1 MKSKPFNSY
10 KQAKEFLLQTIDY
23 EKLTQYKYN
32 SSTFDLKRME
42 EMMAFVGNPHRKRR
56 CVHITGTKGKG
67 STSIIVA
74 AVLKELGLKTGLFT
88 SPHLIHL
95 GERMK
100 VNDRMISQT
109 MFVELINR
117 LKPYIDKIML
127 KNPTLMPTFFE
138 IVTAI
143 AFLYFERK
151 KVDMSV
157 LEVGMGGR
165 LDSTNIILPEISVI
179 TPIGYD
185 HTDRLGH
192 TLDRIA
198 YEKAG
203 IIKEG
208 VPVVSSIQEPEA
220 LSVILKTCKEKNAR
234 LYLVGRDI
242 LINNIKVTKRNGVY
256 GTECEIQTWKN
267 KYKNIFL
274 PLIGRHQV
282 ENCAAAI
289 GALEVLSENSV
300 IKTNNEMVI
309 NALAKVKCPAR
320 IEVISKSPLIVLDTA
335 HTVSSMKI
343 LRESIKENLSF
354 KKLIVVIGLSADKD
368 IAGIL
373 REIACATDDLILTR
387 TGNPREANPEQMAV
401 TAKRFYHK
409 KPMVIEEIDE
419 ALKEAERIAKQDDL
433 ICITGSFFLAGKVKE
448 ILNKKKIP
456 GS

>member
-23 EKLTQYKYN
+23 EKLTQYKYDT
-32 SSTFDLKRME
+32 SSFDLKRME
-42 EMMAFVGNPHRKRR
+42 EMMAFAGNPHKKGRYI
-56 CVHITGTKGKG
+56 HITGTKGKG
-67 STSIIVA
+67 STATIIASVS
-74 AVLKELGLKTGLFT
+74 KELGLKTGLFT
-88 SPHLIHL
+88 SPHLIYL

-109 MFVELINR
+109 MFVQLINK
-117 LKPYIDKIML
+117 LKPYIDRIML

-143 AFLYFERK
+143 AFLYFEK
-151 KVDMSV
+151 KKADISV

-185 HTDRLGH
+185 HTDKLGG

-208 VPVVSSIQEPEA
+208 VPVVSSMQEPEA
-220 LSVILKTCKEKNAR
+220 LSVISRTCKKKKAG

-242 LINNIKVTKRNGVY
+242 LINDMKVTKRNGVY
-256 GTECEIQTWKN
+256 GTECEIRTWRN

-274 PLIGRHQV
+274 SLIGRHQI
-282 ENCAAAI
+282 ENCATAI
-289 GALEVLSENSV
+289 GTLEVLSETGV
-300 IKTNNEMVI
+300 IEADNEMVI

-320 IEVISKSPLIVLDTA
+320 IEVVSEKPLVVLDTA

-354 KKLIVVIGLSADKD
+354 KKLIVVIGLSEDKD
-368 IAGIL
+368 IAGVL
-373 REIACATDDLILTR
+373 REIACAADDLILTR
-387 TGNPREANPEQMAV
+387 TGNPREAEPGQMAV
-401 TAKRFYHK
+401 MVRRFYHK
-409 KPMVIEEIDE
+409 KSIVIEDIDE
-419 ALKEAERIAKQDDL
+419 ALKEAKRIAKKDDL
-433 ICITGSFFLAGKVKE
+433 ICITGSFFLAGKVK
-448 ILNKKKIP
+448 KSV
-456 GS
+456 GV

>member
-10 KQAKEFLLQTIDY
+10 KQATEFLLQTIDY
-23 EKLTQYKYN
+23 EKLTQYKYDT
-32 SSTFDLKRME
+32 STFDLKRME
-42 EMMAFVGNPHRKRR
+42 EMMAFAGNPHKKGK
-56 CVHITGTKGKG
+56 CAHITGTKGKG
-67 STSIIVA
+67 STATIIASVF
-74 AVLKELGLKTGLFT
+74 KELGLKTGLFT
-88 SPHLIHL
+88 SPHLIYL

-109 MFVELINR
+109 MFVQLINR
-117 LKPYIDKIML
+117 VKPYIDRIIL

-143 AFLYFERK
+143 AFLYFEK
-151 KVDMSV
+151 KKADISV

-208 VPVVSSIQEPEA
+208 VPVVSSMQEPEA
-220 LSVILKTCKEKNAR
+220 LSVISKTCKEKNVR

-242 LINNIKVTKRNGVY
+242 VINDIKVTKRNDVY
-256 GTECEIQTWKN
+256 GTECEIRTWRN

-274 PLIGRHQV
+274 PLIGQHQI
-282 ENCAAAI
+282 ENCAIAI
-289 GALEVLSENSV
+289 GALEVLSETGV
-300 IKTNNEMVI
+300 IKAGNEMVI
-309 NALAKVKCPAR
+309 NALTKVKCPAR
-320 IEVISKSPLIVLDTA
+320 IEVVSENPLVVLDTA

-354 KKLIVVIGLSADKD
+354 KKLIVVIGLSEDKD
-368 IAGIL
+368 IAGVL
-373 REIACATDDLILTR
+373 REIASTADDLILTR
-387 TGNPREANPEQMAV
+387 TGNPREAAPEQMAV
-401 TAKRFYHK
+401 MAKRFYHK
-409 KPMVIEEIDE
+409 KPFVIGNINE
-419 ALKEAERIAKQDDL
+419 ALKEAKKIANRNDL

-448 ILNKKKIP
+448 ILD
-456 GS
+456 

>member
-10 KQAKEFLLQTIDY
+10 KQANEFLLQTIDY
-23 EKLTQYKYN
+23 EKLTQYKYDT
-32 SSTFDLKRME
+32 SSFDLKRME
-42 EMMAFVGNPHRKRR
+42 KMMSFVGNPHKKGR

-67 STSIIVA
+67 STATIIA
-74 AVLKELGLKTGLFT
+74 SVLKALGLKTGLFT
-88 SPHLIHL
+88 SPHLIYL
-95 GERMK
+95 GERMR
-100 VNDRMISQT
+100 VNERMISQK
-109 MFVELINR
+109 MFVQLINE

-127 KNPTLMPTFFE
+127 KNSTLMPTFFE

-143 AFLYFERK
+143 AFLYFENK
-151 KVDMSV
+151 KADISV

-220 LSVILKTCKEKNAR
+220 LSIIAKTCKKKSAR
-234 LYLVGRDI
+234 LYLVGKDI
-242 LINNIKVTKRNGVY
+242 LINNIKVTKRNGIY
-256 GTECEIQTWKN
+256 GTECGIQTWRN

-274 PLIGRHQV
+274 PLIGRHQI
-282 ENCAAAI
+282 ENCATAI
-289 GALEVLSENSV
+289 GALEVLSDIGA
-300 IKTNNEMVI
+300 IKIENEMVI

-320 IEVISKSPLIVLDTA
+320 IEMVSEKPLVVLDTA

-343 LRESIKENLSF
+343 LRESIKETFSY
-354 KKLIVVIGLSADKD
+354 KKLILVIGLSEDKD
-368 IAGIL
+368 IAGVL
-373 REIACATDDLILTR
+373 REITCVADGLILTR
-387 TGNPREANPEQMAV
+387 TGNPREAAPEQMAV

-409 KPMVIEEIDE
+409 KPIVIEDIDE
-419 ALKEAERIAKQDDL
+419 ALKEAKKIANKNDL
-433 ICITGSFFLAGKVKE
+433 ICITGSFFLAGK
-448 ILNKKKIP
+448 IKKSV
-456 GS
+456 GV

>member
-10 KQAKEFLLQTIDY
+10 KQAKDFLLQTIDY

-32 SSTFDLKRME
+32 TSGFDLKRMV
-42 EMMAFVGNPHRKRR
+42 EMMLFVGNPHKKRR

-67 STSIIVA
+67 STSIIIA
-74 AVLKELGLKTGLFT
+74 SILKELGLKTGLFT
-88 SPHLIHL
+88 SPHLIYL
-95 GERMK
+95 EERMK
-100 VNDRMISQT
+100 VNDRMISQK

-117 LKPYIDKIML
+117 LKPYIDRIMV
-127 KNPTLMPTFFE
+127 KTPALMPTFFE

-151 KVDMSV
+151 KVDISV

-179 TPIGYD
+179 TPVGYD

-208 VPVVSSIQEPEA
+208 VPVISSVQEPEA
-220 LSVILKTCKEKNAR
+220 LSVISKTCKERNAR
-234 LYLVGRDI
+234 LYLVGKDI
-242 LINNIKVTKRNGVY
+242 LINSIKVTKRNGIY
-256 GTECEIQTWKN
+256 GTVCEIQTWKN

-274 PLIGRHQV
+274 PLVGRHQV
-282 ENCAAAI
+282 ENCATAI
-289 GALEVLSENSV
+289 GSLEVLSENGV
-300 IKTNNEMVI
+300 IKTDNEMVI

-320 IEVISKSPLIVLDTA
+320 IEVISKSPLIILDTA

-343 LRESIKENLSF
+343 LRESIKENFSF
-354 KKLIVVIGLSADKD
+354 KKLIVIIGLSADKD
-368 IAGIL
+368 IEGIL
-373 REIACATDDLILTR
+373 KEIACVADGLILTR
-387 TGNPREANPEQMAV
+387 TGNPREAEPEQMAV
-401 TAKRFYHK
+401 TAKRYYRK
-409 KPMVIEEIDE
+409 KPMVIEDIDE
-419 ALKEAERIAKQDDL
+419 ALKEARRIAKKDDL
-433 ICITGSFFLAGKVKE
+433 ICITGSFFLAGKMKKL
-448 ILNKKKIP
+448 LN
-456 GS
+456 

>member
-10 KQAKEFLLQTIDY
+10 KQAIEFLLQTIDY
-23 EKLTQYKYN
+23 EKLTQYKYDT
-32 SSTFDLKRME
+32 STFDLKRME
-42 EMMAFVGNPHRKRR
+42 EMMAFAGNPHKKVR

-67 STSIIVA
+67 STAIIIA
-74 AVLKELGLKTGLFT
+74 SVLKEFGLKTGLFT
-88 SPHLIHL
+88 SPHLIYL

-100 VNDRMISQT
+100 VNDRMVSQK
-109 MFVELINR
+109 MFVQLINK

-143 AFLYFERK
+143 AFLYFENK
-151 KVDMSV
+151 KADISV

-165 LDSTNIILPEISVI
+165 LDSTNIIMPEIAVI

-192 TLDRIA
+192 TLNKIA

-220 LSVILKTCKEKNAR
+220 LSIIAKTCNEKHAS
-234 LYLVGRDI
+234 LYLVGKDI
-242 LINNIKVTKRNGVY
+242 LINNIKVAKRNGVY
-256 GTECEIQTWKN
+256 GTECEIQTWRN

-274 PLIGRHQV
+274 PLIGRHQI
-282 ENCAAAI
+282 ENCATAI
-289 GALEVLSENSV
+289 GALEILSETGV
-300 IKTNNEMVI
+300 IEADNEMAI
-309 NALAKVKCPAR
+309 NALVKVKCPAR
-320 IEVISKSPLIVLDTA
+320 IEVAAQSPLVVLDTA

-343 LRESIKENLSF
+343 LSESIKENLSF
-354 KKLIVVIGLSADKD
+354 KKLIVVIGLSEDKD

-373 REIACATDDLILTR
+373 REIACVADCLILTR
-387 TGNPREANPEQMAV
+387 TGNPREAEPRQMAI
-401 TAKRFYHK
+401 TAKHFYNK
-409 KPMVIEEIDE
+409 KPIVIEDIDD
-419 ALKEAERIAKQDDL
+419 ALKEAKKIANKNDL
-433 ICITGSFFLAGKVKE
+433 ICVTGSFFLAGKVKKSVG
-448 ILNKKKIP
+448 I
-456 GS
+456 

>member
-23 EKLTQYKYN
+23 EKLTQYKYD

-42 EMMAFVGNPHRKRR
+42 EMMAFVGNPHKKRR

-67 STSIIVA
+67 STSIIIA
-74 AVLKELGLKTGLFT
+74 SILKELGLKTGLFT
-88 SPHLIHL
+88 SPHLIYL
-95 GERMK
+95 EERMK
-100 VNDRMISQT
+100 VNDRMISQN

-117 LKPYIDKIML
+117 LKPYVDRIML

-151 KVDMSV
+151 KVDISV

-179 TPIGYD
+179 TPVSYD

-208 VPVVSSIQEPEA
+208 VPVISSAQEPEP
-220 LSVILKTCKEKNAR
+220 LSVISKTCKEKNAR
-234 LYLVGRDI
+234 LYLVGKDI
-242 LINNIKVTKRNGVY
+242 LINNIKVTKRNGFY
-256 GTECEIQTWKN
+256 GTEYEIRTWRN
-267 KYKNIFL
+267 IYKNIFL
-274 PLIGRHQV
+274 PLVGRHQV
-282 ENCAAAI
+282 ENCATAI
-289 GALEVLSENSV
+289 GALDVLAENG
-300 IKTNNEMVI
+300 IIETNNENII

-320 IEVISKSPLIVLDTA
+320 IEVISESPLIVLDTA

-343 LRESIKENLSF
+343 LRESIKENFSF

-368 IAGIL
+368 IEGIL
-373 REIACATDDLILTR
+373 KEIAFVADDLILTR
-387 TGNPREANPEQMAV
+387 TGNPREAEPEKMAV
-401 TAKRFYHK
+401 TAKRFYRK
-409 KPMVIEEIDE
+409 NPMVIEDIDE
-419 ALKEAERIAKQDDL
+419 ALKEAKRIAEKDDL
-433 ICITGSFFLAGKVKE
+433 ICITGSFFLAGK
-448 ILNKKKIP
+448 LKKLL
-456 GS
+456 